1 MTNNKHPLQA
11 VEEALSRLYG
21 AALYAAK
28 DKADYAAADKYYT
41 TLREYIAMSEGKVD
55 LDNAREAFENWLT
68 GNGNYPHLKHKS
80 FGGNYLSEEA
90 AMKWDG
96 FKAGYYAQINA
107 APKTPTG
114 EGDE

>member
-41 TLREYIAMSEGKVD
+41 TLRAYLKASEV
-55 LDNAREAFENWLT
+55 
-68 GNGNYPHLKHKS
+68 
-80 FGGNYLSEEA
+80 
-90 AMKWDG
+90 
-96 FKAGYYAQINA
+96 
-107 APKTPTG
+107 
-114 EGDE
+114 